1 MTQDEK
7 LMIKLYE
14 LAMKAGDPH
23 MAVEAKQAA
32 RVIGIKDTALKTII
46 KSLAQANLV
55 KKIDD
60 TTVSLT
66 PRGCEFVLDM
76 RGG

>member
-23 MAVEAKQAA
+23 TPVEARAAA
-32 RVIGIKDTALKTII
+32 RVIGIKDTALKNIV
-46 KSLAQANLV
+46 KALAQANLV

-60 TTVSLT
+60 TTICLT
-66 PRGCEFVLDM
+66 ARGCQFVLDM
-76 RGG
+76 Q